1 MESVRKDIEDV
12 YSQLKGCF
20 RIFAFLLHK
29 KSQVDNVVLSGMALA
44 SGSLVLTGVII
55 RMVSLLMGEITE

>member
-20 RIFAFLLHK
+20 RIFAFQLHK
-29 KSQVDNVVLSGMALA
+29 KSQVDNVVLTGMACCRVQDDDEGETIEVNAA
-44 SGSLVLTGVII
+44 SGAA
-55 RMVSLLMGEITE
+55 